1 MNRYIAT
8 LLLFCAFP
16 SLNLRALDL
25 NQLIPG
31 LYSRNGNGFDG
42 TPGIRVGSTNGHE
55 AHFSFG
61 SAVALRGLNEQ
72 LGKDFAVFPF
82 NSAVGAFNFTFDPEL
97 GNFVSATDTLGP
109 LFAERGQTLGEKNL
123 NLGFAFTFFHYDTF
137 NGQSLDNYHVGAKH
151 LPGSFPGGNP
161 NEIDPGTYEED
172 TLDIRLKVDAAV
184 KIYSFTANYGVTER
198 LEVGLLVPMVDVDL
212 NVHSRWSSIVSPN
225 NPTPGIHTTDPA
237 QGAEPQNDRV
247 HGSAFGPGDLL
258 LRSKYQFLREKP
270 VDLAIAVIGKLA
282 TGDEA
287 NFLGSGDTRVRP
299 LIAASR
305 RFSDVFG
312 KPLSVTPHVNIGYE
326 LNVDDSRRNSV
337 EYAVGVEGGA
347 QRVTVALD
355 FLGSRRDD
363 DGQHRAAVSLGA
375 KWNVWKR
382 LILSANLITPLNDEG
397 LRSDLITT
405 LGAEYSFKF

>member
-1 MNRYIAT
+1 MKPKIAV
-8 LLLFCAFP
+8 LLLFSTFLAC
-16 SLNLRALDL
+16 NLPALDL

-31 LYSRNGNGFDG
+31 LYGRTGNGFDG
-42 TPGIRVGSTNGHE
+42 SPGIRIGSTNGHE

-61 SAVALRGLNEQ
+61 SAAALRGLNEQ

-97 GNFVSATDTLGP
+97 GTFVSTTDTHGP

-137 NGQSLDNYHVGAKH
+137 NGQSLDNYHVTAKH

-161 NEIDPGTYEED
+161 TEIDPGTYEED
-172 TLDIRLKVDAAV
+172 TLDIRLKVDASV

-198 LEVGLLVPMVDVDL
+198 LEVGLLVPLVDVDL
-212 NVHSRWSSIVSPN
+212 NVKSHWTTIVSPD
-225 NPTPGIHTTDPA
+225 NPTPGIHTADPA
-237 QGAEPQNDRV
+237 QGAEPRNDRV
-247 HGSAFGPGDLL
+247 HGTAFGPGDIV
-258 LRSKYQFLREKP
+258 LRSKYQFLRDQP
-270 VDLAIAVIGKLA
+270 VDLAAVALVKFP

-299 LIAASR
+299 LIAASK
-305 RFSDVFG
+305 RFADVFG
-312 KPLSVTPHVNIGYE
+312 KPFSLTPHLNFGYE
-326 LNVDDSRRNSV
+326 FNVDDSRRNSV

-347 QRVTVALD
+347 KRVTVALD
-355 FLGSRRDD
+355 FLGSRRDN
-363 DGQHRAAVSLGA
+363 DGQHRVAASAGA

-382 LILSANLITPLNDEG
+382 LILSANFIMPLNDEG